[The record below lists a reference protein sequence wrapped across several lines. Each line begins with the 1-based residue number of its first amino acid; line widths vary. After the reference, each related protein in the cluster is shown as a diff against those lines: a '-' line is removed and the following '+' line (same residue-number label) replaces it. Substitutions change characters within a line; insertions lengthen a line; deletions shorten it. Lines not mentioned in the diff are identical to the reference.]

1 MSQERSTLLKIK
13 ITFLDTERTKN
24 IAESL
29 ANSRKHKTSKVGQE
43 LSYPHYVVSEDFS
56 RGPKRFALY
65 MIILLSSILI
75 KVHET
80 ESPTSLYK
88 PKTQSPT

>member
-65 MIILLSSILI
+65 MIILI
-75 KVHET
+75 KVHEI